1 MSILTKKLLICP
13 FFGDLPAFYPQWR
26 ESVRSLERFGYHVL
40 VTQDL
45 EDFNARCGAVLGFPS
60 PIVPGTGKLW
70 DFRCA
75 FGELYAKEIEGY
87 DYWGTTDFDVVYGR
101 VDRFVTEEMLTE
113 KGPNGRLDIFS
124 DEDTYIGGHFTLYR
138 NISYV
143 NAFFRDVHG
152 WAAFMQDPPPNG
164 WVEFAYSVHAKKHLN
179 VVLEKN
185 QATRDNRGLTLD
197 ENGYLRQ
204 NGKEIMLAHFRDQKR
219 WPL

>member
-1 MSILTKKLLICP
+1 MLKKLLICP
-13 FFGDLPAFYPQWR
+13 FFGPLPAFYPQWR
-26 ESVRSLERFGYHVL
+26 ESVRTLERFGYHVL

-70 DFRCA
+70 DYRCA
-75 FGELYAKEIEGY
+75 FGELFAKEIEGY
-87 DYWGTTDFDVVYGR
+87 DYWGHTDFDVVYGR
-101 VDRFVTEEMLTE
+101 VDRYVTEEMLNE
-113 KGPNGRLDIFS
+113 KGPNGRLDIYS

-143 NAFFRDVHG
+143 NSFFRECEG
-152 WAAFMQDPPPNG
+152 WAAFMQDPTPNG
-164 WVEFAYSVHAKKHLN
+164 WVEFGFSVAAKKGLN
-179 VVLEKN
+179 VVLSKN
-185 QATRDNRGLTLD
+185 QATRDNRGLELD

-204 NGKEIMLAHFRDQKR
+204 NGREVMLAHFKDQKR